1 MHSTIMDHAGKHI
14 HEHACMY
21 IPVGDRSKFC
31 KGATFQIVGKW
42 TNEDAENKNK
52 DAKYFNA

>member
-1 MHSTIMDHAGKHI
+1 MDHAGKHI

-52 DAKYFNA
+52 DAKYFNV